1 MATDLTSPGSD
12 SRTFPSRAAALPG
25 ARQALALLLAINLF
39 NYIDRYVLAAL
50 LTPIDGDLL
59 PVGGTYN
66 DTLLGALGT
75 AFMVSYMVFAPLF
88 GYLSDRFSRWKLIG
102 LGVILW
108 SLASGASG
116 LPGTYAPHS
125 SASLHTPVFLGAS
138 ALFWFLLATRCFVGI
153 GEAAYGPAAPAVISD
168 LYPVEGRGKILSW
181 FYAAI
186 PVGSALGYVWGGA
199 VGWPNSFYWVVPPG
213 LLLGALCFLMTDPPR
228 GQTDLAD
235 TSHARKVGLREYRRF
250 LRNRS
255 YVLATLGYTAAT
267 FAVGGIG
274 YWMPKYLE
282 YFRGMPHKEANFN
295 FGIVIVV
302 SGLGATLAGGWL
314 GDRLRARFPGSYFLV
329 SAAGMFIGFPL
340 VLSVLYTP
348 LPWVWLPIFLAC
360 FCLFFN
366 TGPVNTI
373 LANVTHPSLRAAGFA
388 LNIFVIH
395 ALGDA
400 ISPVVIGF
408 VGDVFAIDGRKN
420 MNAGFLAVSGAVL
433 VSGLFWAAG
442 TPFLARDTANAP
454 RQLDDEPSPAA

>member
-1 MATDLTSPGSD
+1 
-12 SRTFPSRAAALPG
+12 
-25 ARQALALLLAINLF
+25 LALLLSINLF
-39 NYIDRYVLAAL
+39 NYIDRFVLAAL
-50 LTPIDGDLL
+50 LKPIEKDLL
-59 PVGGTYN
+59 PEGGPN
-66 DTLLGALGT
+66 NGKLLGALT
-75 AFMVSYMVFAPLF
+75 MAFMLSYMIFAPVF
-88 GYLSDRFSRWKLIG
+88 GYLSDRTSRWKLIG

-116 LPGTYAPHS
+116 LPGSYAAHAP
-125 SASLHTPVFLGAS
+125 ASLHAAGFLGAS

-168 LYPVEGRGKILSW
+168 LYPVEGRGKVLSW

-186 PVGSALGYVWGGA
+186 PVGGALGYIWGGA
-199 VGWPNSFYWVVPPG
+199 VGWPDAFYWVVPPG
-213 LLLGALCFLMTDPPR
+213 LVLGALCFFMPEPAR

-235 TSHARKVGLREYRRF
+235 PAQARNVGLRDYRRF
-250 LRNRS
+250 LRNPS

-267 FAVGGIG
+267 FAVGGIAA
-274 YWMPKYLE
+274 WMPYYLE
-282 YFRGMPHKEANFN
+282 EFRGVPADQANFN
-295 FGIVIVV
+295 FGIVTVV
-302 SGLGATLAGGWL
+302 SGLTATLAGGWL

-329 SAAGMFIGFPL
+329 SAAGMFVGFPL
-340 VLSVLYTP
+340 FLAVLYTP
-348 LPWVWLPIFLAC
+348 FPWVWVPIFLAC

-400 ISPVVIGF
+400 ISPFVIGS
-408 VGDVFAIDGRKN
+408 VADAFAERGRKN

-433 VSGLFWAAG
+433 VSALFWAAG

-454 RQLDDEPSPAA
+454 RQLDDEPPTPA